1 MTLLLIILAIVVFA
15 LISKFFKN
23 KKIFLIISVA
33 FVLSFYFFL
42 AKNFFHIES
51 FYPTSEIKTYYLCN
65 NFYNL
70 VADALK
76 DKKLYIGT
84 LEEYPKLNVD
94 NVYKNFDTVFED
106 PKYTNLF
113 DSSYYKGK
121 IYIYF
126 GITPVLLFY
135 LPFNIITSLYL
146 TDKMVVFLLACLSF
160 ILSLLLLKKI
170 TTSLKFNVQSSI
182 IILSIFLVGLCNYI
196 PFLVIRSCIFEV
208 AILTAN
214 VLLLLS
220 FLLLYFF
227 LQTKETT
234 KRYILL
240 ILISFCLALAAGAR
254 PFYVLHIP
262 LFYCLILLFEY
273 NQNKDIRKILKVSF
287 AFLAP
292 CMFYGIILA
301 LYNYLRFDSIFEFGF
316 KYTLNSE
323 NHYEQ
328 TPSIT
333 DALLAIKYNLF
344 QIPDIVEDTIFS
356 LAQTEGHLFANEV
369 VIGVFWAFPLIL
381 SFIFFPK
388 FLLNIIKR
396 NKEIF
401 GIIILMLFVAGI
413 NLFITSFIGMV
424 SRYFFEY
431 MSLIVPMSLILFYYL
446 YSNAED
452 KLLKTVLNVYFILL
466 FIYSVFMNMSCLFCE
481 KFSLY
486 YYGSS
491 ADNYLKIIGFLFG

>member
-1 MTLLLIILAIVVFA
+1 MMLLLIILAIIVFA

-23 KKIFLIISVA
+23 QKIFIIISVA
-33 FVLSFYFFL
+33 FILFFYFFL

-70 VADALK
+70 VVDALK

-84 LEEYPKLNVD
+84 LEDYPKLNVD
-94 NVYKNFDTVFED
+94 NVYKDFDTIFED

-146 TDKMVVFLLACLSF
+146 TDKMVVLFLACLSF

-170 TTSLKFNVQSSI
+170 TTSLNFNIQKPI
-182 IILSIFLVGLCNYI
+182 LILSIFIVGLCNYV
-196 PFLVIRSCIFEV
+196 PFLVVRSCIFEV

-214 VLLLLS
+214 TLLLFS
-220 FLLLYFF
+220 LLFLYFY
-227 LQTKETT
+227 LQTKETK
-234 KRYILL
+234 KRYIFLL
-240 ILISFCLALAAGAR
+240 LMSLCLALAVGAR

-262 LFYCLILLFEY
+262 LFYCLILFFEY
-273 NQNKDIRKILKVSF
+273 NQNKDIRKILKVSL

-292 CMFYGIILA
+292 CIFYGIILA

-323 NHYEQ
+323 NHYGQ
-328 TPSIT
+328 TPSIN
-333 DALLAIKYNLF
+333 DALLSIKYNLF

-381 SFIFFPK
+381 SFIFLPK
-388 FLLNIIKR
+388 FLLNVVKR
-396 NKEIF
+396 NKDIVA
-401 GIIILMLFVAGI
+401 IIILMLFVAGI

-431 MSLIVPMSLILFYYL
+431 MSLIVPISLILFYYL
-446 YSNAED
+446 YNIAED
-452 KLLKTVLNVYFILL
+452 KLLKRVLNVYFILL
-466 FIYSVFMNMSCLFCE
+466 FIYSIFMNISCLFCE
-481 KFSLY
+481 KYSLY
-486 YYGSS
+486 YFGSS
-491 ADNYLKIIGFLFG
+491 AYNYSKIIKFLFG